1 MTPTRAA
8 PRCNQSTA
16 ASVVTFNAGCRPV
29 TAEQERQSAG
39 LMRLAQAGDQ
49 VAYASLLVLL
59 TSTSRQF
66 ARTRL
71 GAVPWI
77 DDVVQETLLAVHR
90 ARHTYDPGRPFA
102 PWFYAVASSRLIDV
116 VRRER
121 RVTSREIPGDVLP
134 DARIVG
140 GTTTRD
146 EIDVEAIHAAVASL
160 PARQREVIEALK
172 FRDQSVREV
181 AGRLRMTE
189 SAVKVTAHRG
199 YRALKRLLGRHERE
213 D

>member
-1 MTPTRAA
+1 M
-8 PRCNQSTA
+8 
-16 ASVVTFNAGCRPV
+16 
-29 TAEQERQSAG
+29 TAEQERQSAS

-59 TSTSRQF
+59 TSATRQF
-66 ARTRL
+66 ARARL

-90 ARHTYDPGRPFA
+90 ARHTYDPERPFA

-116 VRRER
+116 MRRER
-121 RVTSREIPGDVLP
+121 RVMSREIPGDVLP
-134 DARIVG
+134 DAPVADLAMA
-140 GTTTRD
+140 RD
-146 EIDVEAIHAAVASL
+146 EIDVDAIHAAVASL
-160 PARQREVIEALK
+160 PARQREVIVALK
-172 FRDQSVREV
+172 FGDQSVREV
-181 AGRLRMTE
+181 AGRFNMTE

-199 YRALKRLLGRHERE
+199 YRVLKRLLGGHERA

>member
-1 MTPTRAA
+1 MTAD
-8 PRCNQSTA
+8 
-16 ASVVTFNAGCRPV
+16 
-29 TAEQERQSAG
+29 QEFQSAG

-49 VAYASLLVLL
+49 AAYASLLVLL
-59 TSTSRQF
+59 TSATRQF
-66 ARTRL
+66 ARARL

-90 ARHTYDPGRPFA
+90 ARQTYDPGRPFA
-102 PWFYAVASSRLIDV
+102 PWFYAVASSRMIDV
-116 VRRER
+116 IRRER
-121 RVTSREIPGDVLP
+121 RVRSRELPGDVLP
-134 DARIVG
+134 EPTADETPG
-140 GTTTRD
+140 RD

-160 PARQREVIEALK
+160 PERQREVIEALK

-181 AGRLRMTE
+181 AGRLRMSE

-199 YRALKRLLGRHERE
+199 YQALKRLLRGQRHE

>member
-1 MTPTRAA
+1 
-8 PRCNQSTA
+8 
-16 ASVVTFNAGCRPV
+16 
-29 TAEQERQSAG
+29 
-39 LMRLAQAGDQ
+39 MRLAQAGDQ
-49 VAYASLLVLL
+49 LAYASLLVLL
-59 TSTSRQF
+59 TSTTRQF

-90 ARHTYDPGRPFA
+90 ARRTYDPGRPFA

-121 RVTSREIPGDVLP
+121 RVASREIPGDVLP
-134 DARIVG
+134 DAPIVG
-140 GTTTRD
+140 GTTRD
-146 EIDVEAIHAAVASL
+146 EIDVEAIRAAVASL

-181 AGRLRMTE
+181 AGRLSMTE

-199 YRALKRLLGRHERE
+199 YRALKRLIGGHGRE